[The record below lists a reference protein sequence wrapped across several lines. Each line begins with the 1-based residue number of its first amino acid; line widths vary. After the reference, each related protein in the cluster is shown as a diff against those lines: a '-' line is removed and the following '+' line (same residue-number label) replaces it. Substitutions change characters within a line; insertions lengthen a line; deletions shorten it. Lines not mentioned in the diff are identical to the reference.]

1 MARQLRRS
9 MAGNTAVAQPARKAP
24 SKAAPRPALRPS
36 LGSQSRGFGKFL
48 IEVRSELKKVVWP
61 TRQEA
66 TNLTALV
73 VGISVA
79 VGFVLG
85 FVDFAFAELFR
96 VLLG

>member
-24 SKAAPRPALRPS
+24 PKLMPRPAFRPNITNQ
-36 LGSQSRGFGKFL
+36 GRGITKFL
-48 IEVRSELKKVVWP
+48 AEVRSELKKVAWP

-73 VGISVA
+73 VTISVA
-79 VGFVLG
+79 VGLVLG
-85 FVDFAFAELFR
+85 LIDYAFSELFR
-96 VLLG
+96 LILG